1 MEYPQVSFPY
11 THVSI
16 PSFPYTHVSILSFP
30 YTRVSIPQFQ
40 GRVISRPR
48 SQTRDYAELAGPHHE
63 PLMNLVKMFK
73 DQKFPAWLKIFA
85 GKDNL
90 GFGFG
95 GTGKKSFSSQ
105 FDNYGEV
112 MFNPSLTVLIMTD
125 YVITAVW

>member
-1 MEYPQVSFPY
+1 MGCCVSVESTECGTDHGPLMEYPQVSFPY

-73 DQKFPAWLKIFA
+73 DQKFPA
-85 GKDNL
+85 
-90 GFGFG
+90 
-95 GTGKKSFSSQ
+95 
-105 FDNYGEV
+105 
-112 MFNPSLTVLIMTD
+112 
-125 YVITAVW
+125 